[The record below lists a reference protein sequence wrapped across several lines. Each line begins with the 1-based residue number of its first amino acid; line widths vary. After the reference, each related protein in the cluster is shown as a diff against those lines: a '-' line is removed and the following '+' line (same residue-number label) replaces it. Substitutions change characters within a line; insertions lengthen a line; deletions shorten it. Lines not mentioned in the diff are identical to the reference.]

1 MANKIFPT
9 FAPPMRIRRARRNL
23 SICLK
28 MDCLTPHPASCFA
41 FWIPP
46 NCIPS
51 SSSLTRL
58 ALCAA
63 LLCAGGANAF
73 SDESKLWVFWDTV
86 SPDGEYA
93 LTCSAVA
100 AATAG
105 PDTISNYVIETAST
119 KIVAKLPEGQ
129 FWREHQTGEEP
140 NHESMKVAWS
150 DDSRSMLVI
159 YDSRFETGAVYLV
172 NVSSQKRSIR
182 SPGVLGALFS
192 VSLKSLQSRRWF
204 TRLFFGLGC
213 DSDSSTSGHCYTRE
227 NCSGRF

>member
-105 PDTISNYVIETAST
+105 PDTIPNYGIGTASN
-119 KIVAKLPEGQ
+119 KNWGKLPGGQ
-129 FWREHQTGEEP
+129 LLRETQ
-140 NHESMKVAWS
+140 
-150 DDSRSMLVI
+150 D
-159 YDSRFETGAVYLV
+159 
-172 NVSSQKRSIR
+172 
-182 SPGVLGALFS
+182 
-192 VSLKSLQSRRWF
+192 RR
-204 TRLFFGLGC
+204 GP
-213 DSDSSTSGHCYTRE
+213 D
-227 NCSGRF
+227 N

>member
-9 FAPPMRIRRARRNL
+9 LDAPMRIRRARRNL

-63 LLCAGGANAF
+63 LLCAGGANTF

-100 AATAG
+100 AAPAG
-105 PDTISNYVIETAST
+105 PDTISNYVIEPAPT
-119 KIVAKLPEGQ
+119 KIEAKLPQGQ
-129 FWREHQTGEEP
+129 VCGGDHTGEVTR
-140 NHESMKVAWS
+140 HTSTK
-150 DDSRSMLVI
+150 
-159 YDSRFETGAVYLV
+159 GARV
-172 NVSSQKRSIR
+172 
-182 SPGVLGALFS
+182 
-192 VSLKSLQSRRWF
+192 
-204 TRLFFGLGC
+204 
-213 DSDSSTSGHCYTRE
+213 
-227 NCSGRF
+227 